1 MMLVWIKGAGDLAS
15 GIAFRLVNAHF
26 KVVMTELPE
35 PAAVR
40 RAVCFSEAVRLG
52 STEVEGVR
60 AARAETALRWEPA
73 RETAVQ
79 MRMEESGGLN
89 G

>member
-60 AARAETALRWEPA
+60 AARAETA
-73 RETAVQ
+73 
-79 MRMEESGGLN
+79 EEAEALLKE
-89 G
+89 